1 MTDYGALPDEE
12 LVAAWRGGDERAAE
26 MLIERYKNMVR
37 MKSRPYFLIGADR
50 EDLVQEGMIG
60 LYKAV
65 RDYSPGHEMSFRS
78 FADMCV
84 HRQIITAIKRAT
96 RKKHTPL
103 NTYVSI
109 YRNED
114 EERERPLI
122 DTMQTVR
129 TENPEELF
137 ISRESLEGMRG
148 MLEDMLSPLEKRVL
162 DLFLDGRS
170 YQEISE
176 IIGRGTK
183 TVDNALQRIKKKLEV
198 YLDKNR

>member
-1 MTDYGALPDEE
+1 MIEPEILSDEE
-12 LVAAWRGGDERAAE
+12 LVSAWRRGDEYAAE
-26 MLIERYKNMVR
+26 KLIERYKNMVR

-65 RDYSPGHEMSFRS
+65 RDYSPEHEMSFRS

-96 RKKHTPL
+96 RKKHAPL
-103 NTYVSI
+103 NSYVSI

-114 EERERPLI
+114 EERDRPLI

-129 TENPEELF
+129 TDNPEEMF

-148 MLEDMLSPLEKRVL
+148 MLENMLSPLEKRVL

-170 YQEISE
+170 YQEIAE
-176 IIGRGTK
+176 IIARGTK

-198 YLDKNR
+198 YLDQNR

>member
-1 MTDYGALPDEE
+1 MIEPGILSDEE
-12 LVAAWRGGDERAAE
+12 LVSAWRRGDEYAAE
-26 MLIERYKNMVR
+26 KLIERYKNMVR

-65 RDYSPGHEMSFRS
+65 RDYSPEHEMSFRS

-96 RKKHTPL
+96 RKKHAPL
-103 NTYVSI
+103 NSYVSI
-109 YRNED
+109 YRNDD
-114 EERERPLI
+114 EERDRPLI

-129 TENPEELF
+129 TDNPEEMF
-137 ISRESLEGMRG
+137 ISSESLEGMRG
-148 MLEDMLSPLEKRVL
+148 MLENMLSPLEKRVL

-170 YQEISE
+170 YQEIAE
-176 IIGRGTK
+176 IIARGTK

-198 YLDKNR
+198 YLDQNR

>member
-1 MTDYGALPDEE
+1 MNDYAALADEA
-12 LVAAWRGGDERAAE
+12 LASLSHGGDERAEEA
-26 MLIERYKNMVR
+26 LIERYKNMVR
-37 MKSRPYFLIGADR
+37 IKSRPYFLIGADR

-60 LYKAV
+60 LFKAV
-65 RDYSPGHEMSFRS
+65 RDYSAGHEMSFRS

-96 RKKHTPL
+96 RKKHAPL

-122 DTMQTVR
+122 DTMPTAR
-129 TENPEELF
+129 TENPEELV
-137 ISRESLEGMRG
+137 ISRESLEGMHD
-148 MLEDMLSPLEKRVL
+148 MLEDVLSPLEKRVL
-162 DLFLDGRS
+162 DLFLEGRS
-170 YQEISE
+170 YQEIA
-176 IIGRGTK
+176 GVLDRGVK
-183 TVDNALQRIKKKLEV
+183 TVDNALQRIKKKLEA

>member
-1 MTDYGALPDEE
+1 MIEPEILSDEE
-12 LVAAWRGGDERAAE
+12 LVSAWRHGDEYAAE
-26 MLIERYKNMVR
+26 KLIERYKNMVR

-65 RDYSPGHEMSFRS
+65 RDYSPEHEMSFRS

-96 RKKHTPL
+96 RKKHAPL
-103 NTYVSI
+103 NSYVSI
-109 YRNED
+109 YRNDD
-114 EERERPLI
+114 EERDRPLI

-129 TENPEELF
+129 TDNPEEMF

-148 MLEDMLSPLEKRVL
+148 MLENMLSPLEKRVL

-170 YQEISE
+170 YQEIAE
-176 IIGRGTK
+176 IIARGTK

-198 YLDKNR
+198 YLDQNR

>member
-1 MTDYGALPDEE
+1 MTEYAKLADEE
-12 LVAAWRGGDERAAE
+12 LVLISHGGDELADE
-26 MLIERYKNMVR
+26 ELIERYKNMVR

-65 RDYSPGHEMSFRS
+65 RDYSGAHEMSFRS

-84 HRQIITAIKRAT
+84 HRQIITAIKRAS

-122 DTMQTVR
+122 DTMPSAR

-137 ISRESLEGMRG
+137 ISHESLEGMRG
-148 MLEDMLSPLEKRVL
+148 MLDDMLSPLEKRVL
-162 DLFLDGRS
+162 DLFLEGRS
-170 YQEISE
+170 YQEIAE
-176 IIGRGTK
+176 VIARGTK
-183 TVDNALQRIKKKLEV
+183 TVDNALQRIKKKLES
-198 YLDKNR
+198 YLEKNR

>member
-1 MTDYGALPDEE
+1 MTDYVILQDEE

-65 RDYSPGHEMSFRS
+65 RDYSSGHEMSFRS

>member
-1 MTDYGALPDEE
+1 MTDYAALPDEE
-12 LVAAWRGGDERAAE
+12 LVLASNAGDELAVE
-26 MLIERYKNMVR
+26 TLIERYKNMVR

-65 RDYSPGHEMSFRS
+65 RDYAHGHEMSFRS

-103 NTYVSI
+103 NTYISF

-114 EERERPLI
+114 DERERPLI
-122 DTMQTVR
+122 DTIATVH

-148 MLEDMLSPLEKRVL
+148 MLADMLSPLEKRVL

-176 IIGRGTK
+176 AIGRGTK
-183 TVDNALQRIKKKLEV
+183 TVDNALQRIKKKLEA
-198 YLDKNR
+198 YLANNK

>member
-1 MTDYGALPDEE
+1 MTDYNAQLDEQ
-12 LVAAWRGGDERAAE
+12 LVTLSQQGDELATE
-26 MLIERYKNMVR
+26 KLLERYKNMVR
-37 MKSRPYFLIGADR
+37 IKSWPYYIIGADR

-60 LYKAV
+60 LFKAV

-78 FADMCV
+78 FADLCV

-96 RKKHTPL
+96 RKKHAPL

-114 EERERPLI
+114 EESERPLI
-122 DTMQTVR
+122 DTVQTVR

-137 ISRESLEGMRG
+137 ISGESLEGMRD

-162 DLFLDGRS
+162 DLFLDGHS
-170 YQEISE
+170 YQEIAQ

-183 TVDNALQRIKKKLEV
+183 TVDNALQRIKKKLEA
-198 YLDKNR
+198 YLAQNR

>member
-1 MTDYGALPDEE
+1 MTDYGILPDEE

-65 RDYSPGHEMSFRS
+65 RDYSSGHEMSFRS

>member
-1 MTDYGALPDEE
+1 MIEPEILSDEE
-12 LVAAWRGGDERAAE
+12 LVSAWRRGDEYAAE
-26 MLIERYKNMVR
+26 KLIERYKNMVR

-65 RDYSPGHEMSFRS
+65 RDYSPEHEMSFRS

-96 RKKHTPL
+96 RKKHAPL
-103 NTYVSI
+103 NSYVSI
-109 YRNED
+109 YRNDD
-114 EERERPLI
+114 EERDRPLI

-129 TENPEELF
+129 TDNPEEMF

-148 MLEDMLSPLEKRVL
+148 MLENMLSPLEKRVL

-170 YQEISE
+170 YQEIAE
-176 IIGRGTK
+176 IIARGTK

-198 YLDKNR
+198 YLDQNR